1 MANVSRETIKK
12 KRGNFKM
19 FDEIDT
25 KTLVQSVMYEETANL
40 ELETSGFSIE
50 ASAVMAVLDN
60 RFGYPTETL
69 EFDSNKREELY
80 NKLEK
85 GVF

>member
-1 MANVSRETIKK
+1 
-12 KRGNFKM
+12 M
-19 FDEIDT
+19 FDEMDT
-25 KTLVQSVMYEETANL
+25 ALLVQSVMYEETANL

-50 ASAVMAVLDN
+50 ASAVMAELDS

-69 EFDSNKREELY
+69 EFDSNKRESLY

>member
-1 MANVSRETIKK
+1 
-12 KRGNFKM
+12 M
-19 FDEIDT
+19 FDEMDT
-25 KTLVQSVMYEETANL
+25 ALLVQSVMYEETANL

-50 ASAVMAVLDN
+50 ASAVMAVLDG
-60 RFGYPTETL
+60 RLGYPAGTL